1 MYTSSLGPPTCGN
14 PQATRSNPRQV
25 LSPRSAAGKQ
35 RLAWN
40 SSAAPV
46 DPLQADGTEG
56 GLRLLHLE
64 GQGELGS
71 RLMMEISRVTI
82 WVIGVFSLLTEFP

>member
-1 MYTSSLGPPTCGN
+1 MVVLGVPAIRIGAIYTSSLGPATCGN
-14 PQATRSNPRQV
+14 PQATGSNPRQV
-25 LSPRSAAGKQ
+25 FSPRSAAGKQ

-56 GLRLLHLE
+56 GLGLLYFE
-64 GQGELGS
+64 GQGDLG
-71 RLMMEISRVTI
+71 RK
-82 WVIGVFSLLTEFP
+82 